1 MWRFYFSFIAA
12 WWNTLK
18 RWDLHILRCCNW
30 SRNLVW
36 QFRTFA
42 INARLRVQTTGAHA
56 VKHDDIW
63 WIDLQKFSLKFW
75 HVVFIN
81 KVTSDGSKG
90 TPNDYYSSSL
100 GRLRPKMFSIW
111 QNHMLVSPL
120 PKGWRPLLQGSLD
133 PLLTVQCRSRQIIFQ
148 EKMCNGEMAAGI
160 CCRCSPV

>member
-18 RWDLHILRCCNW
+18 RWDLHILCCCNW

-81 KVTSDGSKG
+81 KVNSGGSKG
-90 TPNDYYSSSL
+90 C
-100 GRLRPKMFSIW
+100 LRPKMFSIW
-111 QNHMLVSPL
+111 QNHMLVSPSRRVGTPSYREAWIRSWQFNVEVDKL
-120 PKGWRPLLQGSLD
+120 FPKKKCVKAKWLQEFVVEVLQFNSQN
-133 PLLTVQCRSRQIIFQ
+133 LTV
-148 EKMCNGEMAAGI
+148 
-160 CCRCSPV
+160 